1 MKIEH
6 QNIHFA
12 SDFHIGHLNVIKF
25 DGRPFGN
32 LEEMHLKLIEN
43 WNSVVGEND
52 LVFYL
57 GDFSYKDQGYGKWFR
72 DQLNGKI
79 HFIMGNHDR
88 MRTVGRLGFDRIY
101 GDDTALGGATISV
114 KDEEANR
121 GYQTIVMC
129 HYPILSWNKSH
140 HGSWHIHGHCHQSL
154 TKNPEMEWY
163 YKRKVIDAG
172 VNGLGYTPISYT
184 ELKKIMN
191 EKIISSVDHH
201 E

>member
-6 QNIHFA
+6 QNVYFA
-12 SDFHIGHLNVIKF
+12 SDFHIGHQNVIKF
-25 DGRPFGN
+25 DSRPFED
-32 LEEMHLKLIEN
+32 LQDMHNKLIEN

-57 GDFSYKDQGYGKWFR
+57 GDFSFKDRGSGKWFR

-88 MRTVGRLGFDRIY
+88 MRIVGHLGFDKIY
-101 GDDTALGGATISV
+101 GDDTALGGATIEI
-114 KDEEANR
+114 KDDDANR
-121 GYQTIVMC
+121 GYQTIVLC

-154 TKNPEMEWY
+154 AKNPEMEWY

-172 VNGLGYTPISYT
+172 INGLGYTPISYT

-191 EKIISSVDHH
+191 DKVISPVDHH

>member
-6 QNIHFA
+6 QNVYFA
-12 SDFHIGHLNVIKF
+12 SDFHIGHQNVIKF
-25 DGRPFGN
+25 DSRPFED
-32 LEEMHLKLIEN
+32 LQDMHNKLIEN

-57 GDFSYKDQGYGKWFR
+57 GDFSFKDRGSGKWFR

-88 MRTVGRLGFDRIY
+88 MRIVGHLGFDKIY
-101 GDDTALGGATISV
+101 GDDTALGGATIEI
-114 KDEEANR
+114 KDDDANR
-121 GYQTIVMC
+121 GYQTIVLC

-154 TKNPEMEWY
+154 AKNPEMEWY

-191 EKIISSVDHH
+191 DKVISPVDHH